1 MDVAV
6 TATMIGRLVGHDRA
20 TLRKLAVGCLLHD
33 IGRIFVD
40 DAVLDRPGPL
50 TAEELA
56 RVREHTSLGYLL
68 LRDNLRLGVL
78 AAHVAY
84 QHHERQDGQGYPRG
98 LTGTNRIVQ
107 GLEIHVPGRINPF
120 GEIAAIANA
129 HSSLSS
135 SRPHRPAAPADQVW
149 RLIREGAGTR
159 FNREM
164 VDLFL
169 RVLPPYPVGTQVVV
183 AEGRWKGF
191 HGVVATAPREALDRP
206 RVRLLADDRDQRI
219 DPVTLDLAR
228 EDAAI
233 RGTLRWTAAEAP
245 VAAG

>member
-1 MDVAV
+1 
-6 TATMIGRLVGHDRA
+6 
-20 TLRKLAVGCLLHD
+20 
-33 IGRIFVD
+33 
-40 DAVLDRPGPL
+40 
-50 TAEELA
+50 
-56 RVREHTSLGYLL
+56 
-68 LRDNLRLGVL
+68 
-78 AAHVAY
+78 
-84 QHHERQDGQGYPRG
+84 
-98 LTGTNRIVQ
+98 
-107 GLEIHVPGRINPF
+107 
-120 GEIAAIANA
+120 
-129 HSSLSS
+129 
-135 SRPHRPAAPADQVW
+135 
-149 RLIREGAGTR
+149 
-159 FNREM
+159 M